1 MLDSCIAN
9 YFPHNKN
16 YLLWL
21 AEISKSG
28 ETYHI
33 VSDINRS
40 VYHLFKGKEKTG
52 HKATNPLDLNQYI
65 I

>member
-9 YFPHNKN
+9 YFQHNKN

-21 AEISKSG
+21 TEISKSG

-40 VYHLFKGKEKTG
+40 TYYLFQGKEKTD